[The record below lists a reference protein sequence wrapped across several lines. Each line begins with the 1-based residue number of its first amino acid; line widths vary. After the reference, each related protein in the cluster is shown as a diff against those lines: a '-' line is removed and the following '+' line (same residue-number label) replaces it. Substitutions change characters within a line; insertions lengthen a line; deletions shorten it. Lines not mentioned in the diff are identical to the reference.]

1 MKAAKDRISEI
12 VYLDEGGKI
21 IIDNNIEINFQLI
34 WIKLINLKNNFL
46 FYYII
51 LYIYK
56 KSIFI

>member
-34 WIKLINLKNNFL
+34 
-46 FYYII
+46 
-51 LYIYK
+51 
-56 KSIFI
+56 